1 MHISDTMYS
10 GCKPCWAL
18 IEYAYDLHIP
28 DEVMEELVSTLIK
41 EVIRV
46 ASIVDEK
53 TDDESRQSSPQS
65 ETPSLPAVAS
75 KDDRVFRVREGYR

>member
-1 MHISDTMYS
+1 MPNTHGHMVPWDPPPF
-10 GCKPCWAL
+10 G
-18 IEYAYDLHIP
+18 IP

-53 TDDESRQSSPQS
+53 TDDESRKSSPQS
-65 ETPSLPAVAS
+65 ETASLPAVAS
-75 KDDRVFRVREGYR
+75 EDDPVFRVREGYR